1 MKDRTLQIGG
11 YALLGLFL
19 LLALFS
25 LVGPLQDSP
34 GEANLYALQADAFL
48 HGRFDLPQH
57 YHDTA
62 VFEGRYYVP
71 FPPFPALLV
80 TPIVALFGLHNT
92 NMVLVSLLLALATGH
107 VFWRILQRL
116 AIPRSTAAWLMAAFF
131 LGTSYWGSV
140 HMSRGVWFT
149 AHIVSAWMLLLA
161 IDEALGRRRGLLVGL
176 YLGSALLSRQFT
188 VLYLPMLAALLWWR
202 SEQAPTRRRW
212 IRLLSLAAGVAL
224 CGVVYLWFNWVRF
237 GNPLDTGYAY
247 LRLGGMLQERVS
259 RYGLFSRR
267 YVWFNLYHLLV
278 QGFDVSFSD
287 PAQLA
292 GWELNPFGTSL
303 LVASPFLLLALRARW
318 NRWVLALAWL
328 GTVGII
334 VPTLCYYNN
343 GWWQINAQR
352 FTMDFVPVLMVL
364 TALAAREGLGP
375 YWKGAI
381 VWALGLNALAW
392 VAIPMLA

>member
-92 NMVLVSLLLALATGH
+92 NMVLVSLLLALATGR
-107 VFWRILQRL
+107 VCWRILQRL
-116 AIPRSTAAWLMAAFF
+116 AIPRSTAAWLIAAFF

>member
-92 NMVLVSLLLALATGH
+92 NMVLVSLLLALATGR
-107 VFWRILQRL
+107 VCWRILQRL